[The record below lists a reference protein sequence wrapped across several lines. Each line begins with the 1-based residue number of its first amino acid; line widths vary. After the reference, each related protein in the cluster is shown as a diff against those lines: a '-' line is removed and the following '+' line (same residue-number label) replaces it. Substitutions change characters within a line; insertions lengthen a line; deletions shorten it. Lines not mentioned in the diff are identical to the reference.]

1 MMFEKIDKMI
11 DERFLDGEHITLY
24 DENSIRLD
32 DTIEE
37 MLKNDDTITQY
48 DVSCEEVFDSPG
60 TTIYCLSVAYVE
72 NSALEHFT
80 YVVEIY

>member
-32 DTIEE
+32 DVIEE

-48 DVSCEEVFDSPG
+48 DVNCEEVFDNPG
-60 TTIYCLSVAYVE
+60 ITIYCLSIAYVE
-72 NSALEHFT
+72 NYTLEHFT